1 VTRERDFKRLVRA
14 RMSTTGER
22 YTAARAALLRGS
34 EEVDMVPVTCEVKV
48 IKLTEEQQERIAA
61 LVPEGKPRF
70 ELDDDVEDLLVGIKR
85 RDRQPWLVL
94 TEVGGSREL
103 TIWCGAVEATA
114 VALALRGF
122 RPERPMTHDLLRD
135 VVAAIAD
142 AREVRIT
149 EARDNTFFAELLVE
163 DSNGNEQFISC
174 RPSDGIALA
183 IRADIPILVA
193 ESLFPDTSAPDMRKD
208 EK

>member
-1 VTRERDFKRLVRA
+1 
-14 RMSTTGER
+14 
-22 YTAARAALLRGS
+22 
-34 EEVDMVPVTCEVKV
+34 MVPVTCEVKV
-48 IKLTEEQQERIAA
+48 IKLSEEQQERIAA
-61 LVPEGKPRF
+61 LVPEGKPHVD
-70 ELDDDVEDLLVGIKR
+70 LDDDVEDLLVGIKR

-94 TEVGGSREL
+94 TEVGGLREL

-135 VVAAIAD
+135 VVAAIGD

-183 IRADIPILVA
+183 VRADISILVA
-193 ESLFPDTSAPDMRKD
+193 ESLFPDASAPVMSKG